1 MKKQAFILNNRIK
14 QSTSS
19 RERKKPASMVFKES
33 KYIKNIVL
41 HRIELFKKSRPR
53 YSFV

>member
-1 MKKQAFILNNRIK
+1 MKKQAFIMNNRIK
-14 QSTSS
+14 QPTSS